1 MAKLWVTLD
10 FIDAT
15 HDGRFDNS
23 GPEPTDF
30 EEEEAGKL
38 YHALSKKYGRCV
50 SKVYMTTRTEEAVP
64 IGWVFQK
71 KEEYTD
77 TNRKYM
83 RETWVTVHIGSQRF
97 RLDRRRK
104 RHDKR
109 AEEDQQYADG

>member
-10 FIDAT
+10 FVDAT
-15 HDGRFDNS
+15 RDMRYDHS
-23 GPEPTDF
+23 GLEPTDF

-38 YHALSKKYGRCV
+38 YHALRREYGRCV

-77 TNRKYM
+77 TNRKYL
-83 RETWVTVHIGSQRF
+83 RETWVTVHLGPQRF

-109 AEEDQQYADG
+109 AEEDQRHAGD